1 MSTLLRAWST
11 AEKTFPDMEME
22 SLAAFLASFMC
33 VNLSPQNTEQRL
45 NTLEHMHKSVF
56 HYIFT
61 YVRHVENACR
71 M

>member
-1 MSTLLRAWST
+1 
-11 AEKTFPDMEME
+11 MEME